1 MEKQVHPKD
10 VEPDVVR
17 VGPQPNF
24 FEEKKS
30 VLKVF
35 FLNKKSQK
43 TFYFSS
49 GKYRDWYSKTLKSQ
63 HQCSYLL
70 QKTFLQG

>member
-10 VEPDVVR
+10 VESDVVR

-24 FEEKKS
+24 LKKKKS

-35 FLNKKSQK
+35 F
-43 TFYFSS
+43 
-49 GKYRDWYSKTLKSQ
+49 
-63 HQCSYLL
+63 
-70 QKTFLQG
+70 